1 MKETKALAM
10 RSSRVADLLDL
21 IHRCNRKNPAREDVN
36 RLRQLLRQP
45 DIWEASHLSHTTALG
60 AIGGASSS
68 QGTQAMME
76 ASYRQL
82 CQDLGVTDAPP
93 LEKALISHVALCWL
107 RLQLIEQQYSGVQ
120 AGNMTL
126 PQGDYWERRLSAAQ
140 RRYLRAVE
148 TLARVRRLRVP
159 ALQVNIGEKQVNI
172 AK

>member
-1 MKETKALAM
+1 MPP
-10 RSSRVADLLDL
+10 
-21 IHRCNRKNPAREDVN
+21 PAGKG
-36 RLRQLLRQP
+36 P
-45 DIWEASHLSHTTALG
+45 HFP
-60 AIGGASSS
+60 
-68 QGTQAMME
+68 
-76 ASYRQL
+76 
-82 CQDLGVTDAPP
+82 C
-93 LEKALISHVALCWL
+93 ALCWL